1 MNNVLTRIL
10 LHIVRGGNIVDNALA
25 EQDGDVIDRL
35 RALQAQHQD
44 GTISVM
50 EFDAAFVA
58 LNQEVD
64 IVTCAHCKQAP
75 ARITLPDKRIV
86 CGGCWLAGVRR

>member
-1 MNNVLTRIL
+1 MTTQIKE
-10 LHIVRGGNIVDNALA
+10 LA
-25 EQDGDVIDRL
+25 EQEVDVVQRL
-35 RALQAQHQD
+35 RTLIAQHQN

-86 CGGCWLAGVRR
+86 CGACWLAGTRR

>member
-1 MNNVLTRIL
+1 MTTQT
-10 LHIVRGGNIVDNALA
+10 D
-25 EQDGDVIDRL
+25 DVIERL
-35 RALQAQHQD
+35 RILQAQHQA

-75 ARITLPDKRIV
+75 ARITLSDKRIV
-86 CGGCWLAGVRR
+86 CGACWLAGTRR